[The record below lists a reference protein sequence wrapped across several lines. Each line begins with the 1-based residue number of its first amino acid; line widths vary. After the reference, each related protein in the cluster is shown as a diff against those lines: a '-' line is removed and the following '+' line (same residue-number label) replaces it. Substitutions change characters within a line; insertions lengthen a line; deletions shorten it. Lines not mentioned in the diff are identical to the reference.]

1 MARTARLSEQDPV
14 SEQDPAQRL
23 MSGPNSP
30 RRAARQPEHKP
41 ARELWSDNLGR
52 VGIRCGQILLVLA
65 VAAVSVYG
73 LLQVRLLVIPVL
85 IALILAAA
93 IGPFVNLLRRRG
105 LPGGAATAVA
115 FAALLLLLA
124 GVGTVIYFSV
134 RSQWGELVQQA
145 SEGLDELESLLL
157 SGPVPVDRE
166 QLNQAREGAV
176 QFATSSQVRSGAITG
191 LSVVTEFLAGA
202 SLMVVILFFFL
213 KDGARIWNFLL
224 RPFSGEREARLRR
237 VSKRTLEVLGGYVR
251 GTAIVA
257 LADTAAIGAA
267 LLIMQVPLAIPLAII
282 VFIGAFVPL
291 VGATVAGILAA
302 LVALVAN
309 GPVVAV
315 VIAVNQLEGDLLQ
328 PVVMGKSLQLHALV
342 ILMALT
348 AGTILAGIIG
358 AVLAVPLT
366 AVAWAIIQVW
376 TAENPH
382 LQDMNPNLPPA
393 DSQPVETQRCGGEP
407 STAAGHLGARPPWCV
422 IGLGRTR
429 QRSPLKT
436 FLGRCIS
443 PCLAPRTITEA
454 AKAGMA
460 HCSTF
465 NCLCAD
471 CSFAEEPDRGSVAPL
486 APSSASLSTFFPS
499 TPAYRVTAA
508 PATVTAVL

>member
-1 MARTARLSEQDPV
+1 MARTAPLSEQDPPQ
-14 SEQDPAQRL
+14 ELA
-23 MSGPNSP
+23 SGPLLRHKAP
-30 RRAARQPEHKP
+30 GQPDDKP
-41 ARELWSDNLGR
+41 PGGLWSDNLGR
-52 VGIRCGQILLVLA
+52 VGIRCAQVLLVLA
-65 VAAVSVYG
+65 VAAVSVYA

-145 SEGLDELESLLL
+145 SEGLNELESFLL

-166 QLNQAREGAV
+166 QLNQARDGAV

-213 KDGARIWNFLL
+213 KDGAKIWNFLL
-224 RPFSGEREARLRR
+224 RPFSGYREAKLRR
-237 VSKRTLEVLGGYVR
+237 VGKRTLEVLGGYVR

-257 LADTAAIGAA
+257 LVDTVAIGAA

-302 LVALVAN
+302 LVALVAS
-309 GPVVAV
+309 GPVVALVVVAV

-328 PVVMGKSLQLHALV
+328 PVVMSKSLQLHALV

-358 AVLAVPLT
+358 AVLSVPPAPAVP
-366 AVAWAIIQVW
+366 
-376 TAENPH
+376 
-382 LQDMNPNLPPA
+382 
-393 DSQPVETQRCGGEP
+393 
-407 STAAGHLGARPPWCV
+407 
-422 IGLGRTR
+422 
-429 QRSPLKT
+429 
-436 FLGRCIS
+436 
-443 PCLAPRTITEA
+443 
-454 AKAGMA
+454 
-460 HCSTF
+460 
-465 NCLCAD
+465 
-471 CSFAEEPDRGSVAPL
+471 
-486 APSSASLSTFFPS
+486 
-499 TPAYRVTAA
+499 A
-508 PATVTAVL
+508 PALAG